1 MQWEN
6 QIGDIPHNILEGGK
20 EIDRAFKIVVL
31 GATGSL
37 GRCVTEF
44 FIHNQ
49 LEVAVVSRSNDK
61 LTEMET
67 NIQDILRRNVSVHK
81 LELDINVGG
90 VLHELCE
97 NTYLLINCLPNIA
110 LCENVLQG
118 KEKKRY

>member
-6 QIGDIPHNILEGGK
+6 QIGDMPQNFLDGK
-20 EIDRAFKIVVL
+20 EIDRAFKIVIL

-37 GRCVTEF
+37 GRCVVEF

-61 LTEMET
+61 LAEMELH
-67 NIQDILRRNVSVHK
+67 IQENLRKHVAIHK

-97 NTYLLINCLPNIA
+97 NTYLLINCLPSVA

-118 KEKKRY
+118 KN